1 MTAAEWG
8 MIGGMDDGPGT
19 FDARGGLVR
28 LGDELCLGGDCVDAA
43 LGRLAVIA
51 RQGGFGDLPPLAAL
65 LAALGGAACD
75 EGDHEGELRAARA
88 RMVATDERGLGDR
101 VHAWLAVLAALEH
114 LARGAADRREALVEL
129 RGVAVAACADLR
141 ERLEAEAAPR
151 RTVRAAL
158 DAVSGVLLPIEE
170 ELGLALSAPAA
181 DLLRRRRARAVH
193 SAASPAFGERH
204 RDGIEAIR
212 ARDAQ
217 SWHAERFAE
226 RHGAPPPAGWW
237 AQDPGAPSGGRIAP
251 DYRHLFDAADQAA
264 FIDDMEAR
272 YRVEHGLPARG
283 EGWVS
288 QPSLASCVEAA
299 LPGVE
304 VVREARPPWLGRQ
317 RLDVYV
323 PSLALALEYQG
334 EQHFLPFAHL
344 GGEEGLARRRE
355 LDERKRDA
363 CLRAGV
369 RLVEWRYDEPISVA
383 RVRERLGLEPEVA
396 GES

>member
-1 MTAAEWG
+1 
-8 MIGGMDDGPGT
+8 MDGGPGS
-19 FDARGGLVR
+19 FDARGALDR
-28 LGDELCLGGDCVDAA
+28 LADELCLPPGCAESA
-43 LGRLAVIA
+43 SGRLAVIA
-51 RQGGFGDLPPLAAL
+51 RQDGFGDRPPLAAL

-75 EGDHEGELRAARA
+75 DGDHEGELRAARA
-88 RMVATDERGLGDR
+88 QVVATDEHSAGDR
-101 VHAWLAVLAALEH
+101 VRAWLAVLAALEH
-114 LARGAADRREALVEL
+114 LTRRAADRRQALVEL
-129 RGVAVAACADLR
+129 RGVAVAACTDLHD
-141 ERLEAEAAPR
+141 RLEAEAAPQ

-193 SAASPAFGERH
+193 SAASPTFGERH
-204 RDGIEAIR
+204 RDGIEAMR

-217 SWHAERFAE
+217 SWHAERFAD

-237 AQDPGAPSGGRIAP
+237 AQDPGAPSGGWIAP
-251 DYRHLFDAADQAA
+251 EYRDLFDAADQAA
-264 FIDDMEAR
+264 FVDDIETR
-272 YRVEHGLPARG
+272 YRAEHGLPARG

-323 PSLALALEYQG
+323 PSLDLALEYQG

-355 LDERKRDA
+355 LDERKRYA
-363 CLRAGV
+363 CLCAGV
-369 RLVEWRYDEPISVA
+369 RLVEWRFDEPISVA
-383 RVRERLGLEPEVA
+383 RVRERLGLQPYRGVE
-396 GES
+396 G